1 MGNRWESAEVYEW
14 RLDTGDVTSI
24 GRWPWEQ
31 HLRGLPGGRFIA
43 VQPDGYT
50 ILSFD

>member
-1 MGNRWESAEVYEW
+1 MVKW
-14 RLDTGDVTSI
+14 RLGGTDWNIVGEFVSDE
-24 GRWPWEQ
+24 PPN
-31 HLRGLPGGRFIA
+31 LRGLPGGRFIA